1 MKKVFVSI
9 LCCTCILT
17 ACTKVQESVNTGTSQ
32 SSQTSASQQKS
43 TGTSETKNSGQSAS
57 SSSNTNSSTSTTPE
71 SSSQIAASSEEQVAS
86 SNSESKA
93 IEPQTAMDT
102 AQSTVLSSTTIDIDA
117 ISNGDYSSIAGTWAN
132 SRGEVLIIENDGKA
146 RFSESTEDSI
156 LSVQS
161 VKNQV
166 IHADIATGPYSAA
179 MKIIPAGEEDP
190 YYATVENVDRIAI
203 GHSIDMY
210 EHPFYRQ

>member
-1 MKKVFVSI
+1 MKKIFVSI

-17 ACTKVQESVNTGTSQ
+17 ACSKVQEKVNTSTSQ

-43 TGTSETKNSGQSAS
+43 TKTSETKNSGQSTS
-57 SSSNTNSSTSTTPE
+57 SSSSSSVSISTTTE
-71 SSSQIAASSEEQVAS
+71 SSSQTAASSEEQVAS

-93 IEPQTAMDT
+93 TEPQTSVET
-102 AQSTVLSSTTIDIDA
+102 AQSTVSNVSTIAIDA
-117 ISNGDYSSIAGTWAN
+117 ISNGDYSSIAGTWTN
-132 SRGEVLIIENDGKA
+132 NLGEVLTIENDGKA

-161 VKNQV
+161 IKNQV

-179 MKIIPAGEEDP
+179 MKIIPAGVEDP
-190 YYATVENVDRIAI
+190 YYATVENTDRIAI

-210 EHPFYRQ
+210 NHPFYRQ

>member
-1 MKKVFVSI
+1 MKKIFVSI

-17 ACTKVQESVNTGTSQ
+17 ACSKVQEKVNTSTSQ
-32 SSQTSASQQKS
+32 SSQTSVSQQKS
-43 TGTSETKNSGQSAS
+43 TKTSETKNSGQSTS
-57 SSSNTNSSTSTTPE
+57 SSSSSSVSTSTTTE
-71 SSSQIAASSEEQVAS
+71 SSSQTAASSEEQVAS

-93 IEPQTAMDT
+93 TEPQTATDT
-102 AQSTVLSSTTIDIDA
+102 AQSTVSSSTTIDIDA

-132 SRGEVLIIENDGKA
+132 SRGEVLIIETDGKA